1 MSAERQF
8 QITRRPYGDNGHRP
22 FARITCSTCGA
33 HDDLNAMAHG
43 GSILPDTVIRNK
55 FQERGWEISSRDN
68 RDRCGECVRRDRTS
82 KPQRKPDM
90 ENKVVPIT
98 PANQQART
106 PGFDDNRIIYEKLTD
121 VYVNDKVGYSNGWSD
136 QKVATDLGVPRKWV
150 EDIRAQFF
158 GKLASNSGVQEFV
171 AEFESVKREA
181 ALAFARVE
189 NLQVQIDALIKH
201 PAWKEWEE
209 LKGRM
214 TRLERQAD
222 ALRKLTP

>member
-1 MSAERQF
+1 MTAERHF
-8 QITRRPYGDNGHRP
+8 PITRRPYGDKGHRP
-22 FARITCSTCGA
+22 FAHIICFVCGA
-33 HDDLNAMAHG
+33 HDDLNVMSYG
-43 GSILPDTVIRNK
+43 GNILPEVAIRNK
-55 FQERGWEISSRDN
+55 FQERGWEITN
-68 RDRCGECVRRDRTS
+68 RGDRCPACAKPDRTS
-82 KPQRKPDM
+82 KPQRKPEM

-158 GKLASNSGVQEFV
+158 GKLASNSEVQEFV

>member
-1 MSAERQF
+1 MTAERQF
-8 QITRRPYGDNGHRP
+8 PITQRPYGDSGRRP

-33 HDDLNAMAHG
+33 HAELNAMAHG
-43 GSILPDTVIRNK
+43 GSMLPDSVIRKK

-68 RDRCGECVRRDRTS
+68 RDRCSECVKGDRAS
-82 KPQRKPDM
+82 KTQRNPDM
-90 ENKVVPIT
+90 ENKVVAIT
-98 PANQQART
+98 PANQQARS

-158 GKLASNSGVQEFV
+158 GKLGSDSEVEQFL
-171 AEFESVKREA
+171 AEYQRAHHDA
-181 ALAFARVE
+181 ALSFSKIE
-189 NLQVQIDALIKH
+189 KLKEQIDALLKN
-201 PAWKEWEE
+201 PAWNEWEE
-209 LKGRM
+209 LKGRL
-214 TRLERQAD
+214 TRLERHAD